1 MTDSENAPD
10 ILPGLSAS
18 ATRIDTKKLEGVPW
32 DHSGEHPGSPLFWR
46 IISRALNIA
55 WTYIFRNIEAD
66 PHPEVEGGVVSTSTH
81 INGLVDPLALI
92 ATQERRIITIG
103 RHDLMTMPVIGWIT
117 RRMGS
122 QPVIRKAELSRGVGD
137 ADFAKMI
144 NQRSMLTMSHCVASG
159 HAAIVMPEGKSH
171 QDSRLHAL
179 RTGPLRFTLNAAC
192 IAHQKGLPAPVIQPV
207 GLHFRCHH
215 WFRTDV
221 YVEFTNPIRIPLL
234 PDEDHRKRLING
246 EWVEPPAEVVI
257 PLRDRLYNELS
268 ILTPDA
274 PDWETYRAWHLLGH
288 LRANTSGTPLRTLKE
303 EVLAARAVRERL
315 RQSVGDSELVV
326 DAREAAEILHS
337 NELDARIL
345 DQSGRIKAKPRWM
358 AGVFGVLVMLLTSP
372 ITLPSTGLQALV
384 TWYAGDRTDEG
395 LDARTTHH
403 MLGAG
408 LSPLIFWPVFCLA
421 TILLFEGVTPMF
433 PVYFAISM
441 VVIHISNLV
450 FLRGYDMWT
459 DFATTSR
466 SAKLAS
472 SDQGRRVEELVQ
484 SINPGLGALK

>member
-1 MTDSENAPD
+1 M
-10 ILPGLSAS
+10 
-18 ATRIDTKKLEGVPW
+18 
-32 DHSGEHPGSPLFWR
+32 
-46 IISRALNIA
+46 
-55 WTYIFRNIEAD
+55 
-66 PHPEVEGGVVSTSTH
+66 
-81 INGLVDPLALI
+81 
-92 ATQERRIITIG
+92 
-103 RHDLMTMPVIGWIT
+103 
-117 RRMGS
+117 
-122 QPVIRKAELSRGVGD
+122 
-137 ADFAKMI
+137 
-144 NQRSMLTMSHCVASG
+144 
-159 HAAIVMPEGKSH
+159 
-171 QDSRLHAL
+171 
-179 RTGPLRFTLNAAC
+179 
-192 IAHQKGLPAPVIQPV
+192 
-207 GLHFRCHH
+207 
-215 WFRTDV
+215 
-221 YVEFTNPIRIPLL
+221 